1 MVLHTKEQA
10 KKGDEDYRALACVF
24 RSPGQPDIPLT
35 CRTGKPI
42 ALRRRGGLIRPVYT
56 ALEEVLS
63 SMPTMKKATISQ
75 TSRMRG
81 GSMTT
86 HFFALRGRD
95 LVPLFHLVFVETPE
109 EMHISQFQESSD
121 CPLSDSDLEK
131 VRAAALGA

>member
-1 MVLHTKEQA
+1 
-10 KKGDEDYRALACVF
+10 VF
-24 RSPGQPDIPLT
+24 RSPGKPDIPLT

-42 ALRRRGGLIRPVYT
+42 ALRRRGGLIRPVYS

-86 HFFALRGRD
+86 HFFALRDRD
-95 LVPLFHLVFVETPE
+95 LVPLFHLVFEETPE
-109 EMHISQFQESSD
+109 EMHINQFQESPG
-121 CPLSDSDLEK
+121 CPLNDIDLEK
-131 VRAAALGA
+131 IRYAALGA